1 MNEFGQLQQQ
11 IVTWE
16 AERGAKKIRHA
27 WEIEE
32 IMKATEADK
41 EAFRLEIQSML
52 QATQG
57 QPALQQVLVMQ
68 NLNLWKLVIE
78 WLCFLI

>member
-1 MNEFGQLQQQ
+1 
-11 IVTWE
+11 
-16 AERGAKKIRHA
+16 
-27 WEIEE
+27 
-32 IMKATEADK
+32 MKATEADK

-68 NLNLWKLVIE
+68 NLNL
-78 WLCFLI
+78 